1 MDLRKYNA
9 KHRAVGDSFNIAQEV
24 SVSFYVRSSQI
35 ASQHIEFIFKF
46 SGTKFNITKHTSK
59 LESLATPE

>member
-1 MDLRKYNA
+1 MQNIGQWVSL
-9 KHRAVGDSFNIAQEV
+9 VNIAQEV
-24 SVSFYVRSSQI
+24 SVSFYARSSQI
-35 ASQHIEFIFKF
+35 ASQHIEFIFKL